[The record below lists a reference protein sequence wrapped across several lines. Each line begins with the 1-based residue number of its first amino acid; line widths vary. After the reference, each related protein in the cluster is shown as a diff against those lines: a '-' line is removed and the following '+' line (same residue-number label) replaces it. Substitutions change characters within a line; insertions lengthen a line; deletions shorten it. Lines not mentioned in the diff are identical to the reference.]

1 MDELETL
8 RELYGEPRP
17 DPILK
22 AKVRQALDAEAGRP
36 RLRFVKGITGVL
48 AATAT
53 VGTVVATA
61 VAVAVVVTGATT
73 AGPGRAPSSAASP
86 YVTESA
92 TGSGRSILLAAAVTA
107 EADVAAD
114 GPYWHV
120 SKLNRRTY
128 PESFGRDG
136 DRYRVVESRLTE
148 QWVAEDGDGIWVGTR
163 SLGARPAGEADEEA
177 WRRDG
182 SPATWPVPG
191 GTLSAAPDRGRLRA
205 VTDGTA
211 FSMAGKPMTL
221 EQIRALPTDPGALR
235 EQVADLVRD
244 APGGSLDGVVADA
257 LSGLLWSKPSPPK
270 VRAAAYRALADLP
283 EVRYLGE
290 TKDERGRAG
299 AAFSFTLQ
307 TAGAT
312 RLPVAVRRTLVIDPV
327 SSQVLSSTVTGKP
340 GNGDD
345 QVEVVLEAG
354 WTTGRPAVP
363 ALPVS

>member
-17 DPILK
+17 DPVLK
-22 AKVRQALDAEAGRP
+22 ARVRQTLEAEARRP
-36 RLRFVKGITGVL
+36 RLRFTKGITGVF

-53 VGTVVATA
+53 VVTV

-73 AGPGRAPSSAASP
+73 AEPGRDPALAASP
-86 YVTESA
+86 GVTA
-92 TGSGRSILLAAAVTA
+92 TVSGRSVLLAAAVTA
-107 EADVAAD
+107 EAGPEND

-128 PESFGRDG
+128 PETFGGEG
-136 DRYRVVESRLTE
+136 DRYRVTEAQLTE
-148 QWVAEDGDGIWVGTR
+148 QWVAEDGQVWVGTR
-163 SLGARPAGEADEEA
+163 SLGTRPASQADKQA
-177 WRRDG
+177 WHRDG
-182 SPATWPVPG
+182 SPTEWQVPG
-191 GTLSAAPDRGRLRA
+191 GTLSTAPGRGHLEA

-211 FSMAGKPMTL
+211 FSMAGRKMTL
-221 EQIRALPTDPGALR
+221 EQIRGLPTDPVSLR
-235 EQVADLVRD
+235 EQVAELVRD

-290 TKDERGRAG
+290 AEDEQGRAG
-299 AAFSFTLQ
+299 EAFSFTLQ
-307 TAGAT
+307 TAGAS
-312 RLPVAVRRTLVIDPV
+312 RLPATVRRTLVIDPV
-327 SSQVLSSTVTGKP
+327 TSQVLSSTVTGRP
-340 GNGDD
+340 GTGDD

-354 WTTGRPAVP
+354 WTTRRPAVP
-363 ALPVS
+363 ALP